1 MRTDLRARDKASVE
15 DVKEYWDRR
24 PCNVRHSKRALATRE
39 YFDEVETRRYFVE
52 PHIPGFAQFKRWKG
66 KKVLEVGCG
75 IGTDAVNFARAGAL
89 YTGVELSQAS
99 LDLAKKRFE
108 IFGLH
113 GNFVLCN
120 AEQLSH
126 FFSTGTFDLVY
137 AFGVIHHTP
146 DQRAVTE
153 EIRKV
158 IREDGEFR
166 CMLYAKNSW
175 KQIMIDE
182 GFDQPEAQANC
193 PIATVYTLKMIRE
206 LFSGLFGLV
215 SVEQTHI
222 FPYVIEKYVR
232 FDYEWQ
238 PWFREMPREMFQALE
253 RSLGWHY
260 LVVAR
265 PQLRA
270 HAAI

>member
-66 KKVLEVGCG
+66 KKVLEVG
-75 IGTDAVNFARAGAL
+75 F
-89 YTGVELSQAS
+89 
-99 LDLAKKRFE
+99 AKKRFE